1 MTVVESPDSK
11 NRYKVH
17 GILLPDEQAITF
29 DNVVDTK
36 KEAVSRMEG
45 AGVPTEQPMV
55 SASLETASKMTAL
68 GTPSGQSMV
77 PGSDFNIL
85 TESQIVKA

>member
-1 MTVVESPDSK
+1 
-11 NRYKVH
+11 
-17 GILLPDEQAITF
+17 
-29 DNVVDTK
+29 
-36 KEAVSRMEG
+36 MEG

>member
-1 MTVVESPDSK
+1 
-11 NRYKVH
+11 
-17 GILLPDEQAITF
+17 
-29 DNVVDTK
+29 
-36 KEAVSRMEG
+36 MED